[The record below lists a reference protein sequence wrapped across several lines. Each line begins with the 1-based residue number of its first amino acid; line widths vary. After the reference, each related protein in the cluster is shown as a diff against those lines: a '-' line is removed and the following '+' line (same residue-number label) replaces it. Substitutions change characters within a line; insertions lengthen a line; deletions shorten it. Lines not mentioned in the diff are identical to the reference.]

1 MKNKKDKLSIVQL
14 KNGEFCFKV
23 GKNQLIK
30 KQDIRLVGLAN
41 GNWTYIDKDGN
52 VLQEVGVVFGEKED
66 NDNEK

>member
-41 GNWTYIDKDGN
+41 GNWAYIDKDGN

>member
-14 KNGEFCFKV
+14 ENGEFCFKV

-41 GNWTYIDKDGN
+41 GNWAYIDKDGN
-52 VLQEVGVVFGEKED
+52 VLQEVGVVFGEED
-66 NDNEK
+66 VVEK